1 MTSRCCQAPTY
12 SPANP
17 KSSLALTQRFVGGN
31 YFNKGYQVVRRDAFK
46 IDGRFN
52 SYFVGPLAIPGS
64 GVKGTTSKPTKLQIR
79 ICTNTTTSLIDL
91 TNDRFIRRIHP
102 PSALHHPVLPHLPL
116 QMHQTAYIE
125 ARHSAFSRTYFG
137 HVCILHIKLDWA
149 EQYPYLD
156 FNAGWIRCCT
166 RSLTESLYHHH
177 DTPRLRFYRHVI
189 PL

>member
-1 MTSRCCQAPTY
+1 MASRCCQAPTY

-46 IDGRFN
+46 IEGRLN
-52 SYFVGPLAIPGS
+52 SYFVGPLAIPGH
-64 GVKGTTSKPTKLQIR
+64 GTTSKPTKLQIR
-79 ICTNTTTSLIDL
+79 ICTNTATSLLLLIDL

-102 PSALHHPVLPHLPL
+102 PSALHHPVL
-116 QMHQTAYIE
+116 
-125 ARHSAFSRTYFG
+125 
-137 HVCILHIKLDWA
+137 CILHIKLDWA
-149 EQYPYLD
+149 EQHPYLD